1 MNKITNRFLSFEIL
15 EIEKKF
21 QHRTIVDAS
30 FDSTFIA
37 ENIRKACVIGVNWVL
52 HASWIQTYQQSN
64 LFVMCYSL

>member
-37 ENIRKACVIGVNWVL
+37 ENIRKACVIGVN
-52 HASWIQTYQQSN
+52 
-64 LFVMCYSL
+64 